1 MLTNK
6 IEKNPVSWNEAGS
19 IFDKR
24 GEIGDWQGQ
33 EIILEHLGYV

>member
-1 MLTNK
+1 MLTDK

-19 IFDKR
+19 IFDNQ

-33 EIILEHLGYV
+33 EIILEYLGYI